1 MYRLKLALRYLFRRR
16 ISYLAIAAVALCVFI
31 VVIVMTVHSGLVRQ
45 FKDKNHNFYS
55 DCIISTDSMVGFSYY
70 EDFIAELQKQPYVYA
85 ASPAVITIGSL
96 TRAGYDENIGIEI
109 MGIDI
114 SRHKNVS
121 NFADTLHYNR
131 QNPDKAFNIKG
142 SPDDAG
148 LIIGI
153 AMMSSRDKQGIYFH
167 PSEPINMQVEISCVP
182 LTARG
187 AMQKADTDYVN
198 SKIFYFADDSQSNLA
213 MVDSRM
219 VYIPFEQAQT
229 LAGMADSIPR
239 TSAVFIKF
247 KPGQDVE
254 SATAQVRSLWNNFV
268 LLNKTKPNADLF
280 ETVNVQTWK
289 QYCRHTIAWMEKEQI
304 MLTALFLMVAITTV
318 FIVFVIFYMII
329 SHKSKDIGILRSVGV
344 SSFSILWIFLYFA
357 ALIGLIGSAVGSL
370 LGWLFLLKINEMENL
385 LLKWKGIQV
394 FDRSIFAIGELP
406 NQIQPM
412 MLLIIIA
419 TAVLACLLGAL
430 IPSLQAARGKPAETL
445 KVSQL

>member
-1 MYRLKLALRYLFRRR
+1 
-16 ISYLAIAAVALCVFI
+16 
-31 VVIVMTVHSGLVRQ
+31 
-45 FKDKNHNFYS
+45 
-55 DCIISTDSMVGFSYY
+55 MVGFSYY

-153 AMMSSRDKQGIYFH
+153 AMMSSRDKQGVYFH

-239 TSAVFIKF
+239 TSAIFIKF
-247 KPGQDVE
+247 NPEQDVE
-254 SATAQVRSLWNNFV
+254 SATAQVRSMWNDFV
-268 LLNKTKPNADLF
+268 LRNQAKPNADLF

-304 MLTALFLMVAITTV
+304 MLTAHF
-318 FIVFVIFYMII
+318 
-329 SHKSKDIGILRSVGV
+329 
-344 SSFSILWIFLYFA
+344 
-357 ALIGLIGSAVGSL
+357 
-370 LGWLFLLKINEMENL
+370 
-385 LLKWKGIQV
+385 
-394 FDRSIFAIGELP
+394 
-406 NQIQPM
+406 
-412 MLLIIIA
+412 
-419 TAVLACLLGAL
+419 
-430 IPSLQAARGKPAETL
+430 
-445 KVSQL
+445 